1 VRSVLCGMMTNK
13 FTVTLQHIYGILTNI
28 LTYTS
33 DDNVKKA
40 RTVQQKRELKERK
53 KEREKK
59 RANSQARSSKAIAV

>member
-1 VRSVLCGMMTNK
+1 MRSVLCGMMTNK

-53 KEREKK
+53 REKK
-59 RANSQARSSKAIAV
+59 SKQPSKK